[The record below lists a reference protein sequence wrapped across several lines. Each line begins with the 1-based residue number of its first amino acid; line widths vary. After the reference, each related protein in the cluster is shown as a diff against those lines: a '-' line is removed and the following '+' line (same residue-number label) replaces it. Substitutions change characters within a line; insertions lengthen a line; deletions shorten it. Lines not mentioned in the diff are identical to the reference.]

1 MSREIASLWNVFL
14 NSKLFLFLSTPKTYK
29 QQYLTQLYQPTHLQS
44 CIPKRAEHSNLP
56 LHHPSISFRFM
67 SCIVY
72 VRHIPTSQGDLRRKP
87 QQISC
92 NPKTRQISC
101 SVPTSTPLSG
111 FDARALFPPAVPN
124 SPSYKPNNTARIPA
138 LWTLG
143 RVRSHHKQNLLPK
156 RPLPSVS
163 QGWILVSPNKC
174 NAGTL

>member
-1 MSREIASLWNVFL
+1 MPARNQ
-14 NSKLFLFLSTPKTYK
+14 KC
-29 QQYLTQLYQPTHLQS
+29 PTHITLQPHNAI
-44 CIPKRAEHSNLP
+44 CLLHS